1 LSYYAVHDRLRRIH
15 GPARNHECVD
25 CGQAA
30 AEWSYDHS
38 CPDERIELRRGR
50 PLPYSLDLTRYQP
63 RCKSCH
69 GTFDADLTP
78 CCKPGCRNKTRR
90 PYMYC
95 SEHVIRALRLSGR
108 EFGYREP
115 TDANGRARSVKA
127 TATASFTHKV
137 CGRCKVRKPVAS
149 FSTRGAEA
157 VHRPDPFKSRC
168 LGCDR
173 EVANA
178 RYAERTARRAG

>member
-1 LSYYAVHDRLRRIH
+1 
-15 GPARNHECVD
+15 
-25 CGQAA
+25 
-30 AEWSYDHS
+30 
-38 CPDERIELRRGR
+38 
-50 PLPYSLDLTRYQP
+50 
-63 RCKSCH
+63 
-69 GTFDADLTP
+69 
-78 CCKPGCRNKTRR
+78 
-90 PYMYC
+90 MYC